1 MMNKDNTVLLIIDLQ
16 EKLVPA
22 MQNNERLI
30 DSSSRAIKCFQALEV
45 PTIATQQYTKGIG
58 ETLPEIKDNIKDF
71 SYIEKNTFDC
81 MKTAEFENE
90 ISKHKGK
97 TVIVMGV
104 ESHICIE
111 QTVFS
116 LLNRNFNVII
126 LADCIAS
133 RNTMNNDYSIKLI
146 ERAGGIVDTYESV
159 VYKMLG
165 SSKHPVFKEITRI
178 VK

>member
-1 MMNKDNTVLLIIDLQ
+1 MNKEDTVLLVIDLQ

-22 MQNNERLI
+22 MDDEKRLLEK
-30 DSSSRAIKCFQALEV
+30 SNKAIKCFRALEIPIIV
-45 PTIATQQYTKGIG
+45 TQQYTKGIG
-58 ETLPEIKDNIKDF
+58 ETVALIKDEIPEFK
-71 SYIEKNTFDC
+71 YIEKNTFDC
-81 MKTAEFENE
+81 METEEFHKEMQR
-90 ISKHKGK
+90 HKGK

-104 ESHICIE
+104 EAHICVE

-116 LLNRNFNVII
+116 LLNRDFNVII

-133 RNTMNNDYSIKLI
+133 RSVMDYDYSVKRI

-165 SSKHPVFKEITRI
+165 SSKNPLFKEISKI